1 MAPEL
6 VQTKKVNIYVCVYI
20 YTCVHIY
27 ILNTDLKVIES
38 KYIVKKMQK
47 SYRKWDGRLALEDSE
62 TSDGNPVFY
71 FTCL

>member
-27 ILNTDLKVIES
+27 ILNTDLKVIEN

-47 SYRKWDGRLALEDSE
+47 SYRK
-62 TSDGNPVFY
+62 
-71 FTCL
+71 